1 MAQVS
6 SVEVPP
12 KIGSA
17 LAKASRLTG
26 TNFDY
31 LLQTA
36 LRESAFDKDA
46 KAQRSTATGLF
57 QFVEST
63 WIETLKEEGA
73 RLGLKS
79 LASKISKNSF
89 GNYVISDPATRAQ
102 ILDLRK
108 DPEVSALMAGA
119 YAQRNENYIEQKIGR
134 KPSTGEVYLAHFL
147 GARDAAKLILLTQSQ
162 PTEKASKLFTG
173 AAEKNH
179 NIFYENGKSRTVA
192 EVYDLLVQGYKG
204 TLKQGVISLEKEE
217 QSSWS
222 TTVKKIDGTIRPLIR
237 KATFSTH
244 QNSKAGEGSIGAWS
258 NMVGV
263 QEAQG
268 AADNFSPSSAKGKF
282 TEIYT
287 KK

>member
-6 SVEVPP
+6 SIEVPS
-12 KIGSA
+12 KIGNA

-36 LRESAFDKDA
+36 LRESAFDQDA

-79 LASKISKNSF
+79 IASKISKNSF
-89 GNYVISDPATRAQ
+89 GNYVISDPATRAK

-162 PTEKASKLFTG
+162 PAEKAHKLFVG
-173 AAEKNH
+173 AAEN
-179 NIFYENGKSRTVA
+179 NRSIFYNNGKSRTIA

-204 TLKQGVISLEKEE
+204 TLKQGVVSSEQEK
-217 QSSWS
+217 QTGWKA
-222 TTVKKIDGTIRPLIR
+222 TVKKIDGTIRPLIS
-237 KATFSTH
+237 KAPFTTH
-244 QNSKAGEGSIGAWS
+244 KNSKAGEGSIGAWS
-258 NMVGV
+258 NIVGV

-268 AADNFSPSSAKGKF
+268 SNDSFSPSSEKGKF
-282 TEIYT
+282 SQIYS